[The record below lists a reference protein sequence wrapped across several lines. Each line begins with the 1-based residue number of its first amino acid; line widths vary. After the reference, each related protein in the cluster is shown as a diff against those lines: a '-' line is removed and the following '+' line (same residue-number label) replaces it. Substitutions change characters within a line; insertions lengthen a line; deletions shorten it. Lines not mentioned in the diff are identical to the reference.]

1 MKRNSL
7 SNPLTRVVFVAV
19 LGLSGA
25 AAAADTTKISGT
37 VTAKNVKEDVLPVSA
52 PEGNLFLL
60 EEFQGTNKNTGKTD
74 FLEGATVD
82 DKAVTALMHG
92 NGPQHGYMTFTIG
105 DDKSEVRWNG
115 SVKTVVTNDGQR
127 QVSFSGKWETVKGA
141 GKYAGIHG
149 HGTYTGHL
157 TSPTEYVLFWRGEY

>member
-1 MKRNSL
+1 MERNSL
-7 SNPLTRVVFVAV
+7 LNLFRWVVFVAL

-37 VTAKNVKEDVLPVSA
+37 VTAKNVREDVLPVSA

-82 DKAVTALMHG
+82 DKSVTALMHG
-92 NGPQHGYMTFTIG
+92 NGPQHGYITFTVG
-105 DDKSEVRWNG
+105 NDQLEAKWDG
-115 SVKTVVTNDGQR
+115 TAKTVVAKDGQH
-127 QVSFSGKWETVKGA
+127 QVSFSGKWEGVKGA
-141 GKYAGIHG
+141 GRYASARG
-149 HGTYTGHL
+149 HGTYTGHF
-157 TSPTEYVLFWRGEY
+157 TSPTEYILFWRGEY